1 MKQLIKFH
9 QNGKLLLVII
19 ALAVTATTSAQQ
31 FFEDPLIKI
40 KKIDIA
46 ETFNKIEVRSNA
58 VIVLTNN
65 LTNSVVLR
73 GDAGDLEQATARVR
87 KGTLIINANKNYNA
101 GKFIIYL
108 PAGNINSLVT
118 SGNTQILSSGTIK
131 VSNLEI
137 LLSGSSRVSIQHEGN
152 LTINPGAGYEITDGR
167 K

>member
-19 ALAVTATTSAQQ
+19 ALAATATTSAQQ

-46 ETFNKIEVRSNA
+46 ETFNKIEVRGNA

-73 GDAGDLEQATARVR
+73 GDVNDLEQATAKVR
-87 KGTLIINANKNYNA
+87 KGKLIINAIKNYNPS
-101 GKFIIYL
+101 KFIIYL

-131 VSNLEI
+131 VSDLEI
-137 LLSGSSRVSIQHEGN
+137 LLSGSSHVSIRHEGN
-152 LTINPGAGYEITDGR
+152 LRISPGAGYEITDGR

>member
-9 QNGKLLLVII
+9 QNGKLLLVLI
-19 ALAVTATTSAQQ
+19 ALAITATTSAQQ
-31 FFEDPLIKI
+31 FFEDPVTQIR
-40 KKIDIA
+40 KIDIA
-46 ETFNKIEVRSNA
+46 ETFNKIELQGNA

-73 GDAGDLEQATARVR
+73 GDVDDLELATARVK
-87 KGTLIINANKNYNA
+87 KGKLVINATKNYT
-101 GKFIIYL
+101 GSKFIIYL

-131 VSNLEI
+131 VSDLEI
-137 LLSGSSRVSIQHEGN
+137 LLSGSSRVSIRHEGN
-152 LTINPGAGYEITDGR
+152 LRITPGTGYEITEGS

>member
-1 MKQLIKFH
+1 MKQLFKFH
-9 QNGKLLLVII
+9 QTGKLLLVII
-19 ALAVTATTSAQQ
+19 ALTITATTSAQQ

-46 ETFNKIEVRSNA
+46 ETFNKIEVRGNA

-65 LTNSVVLR
+65 LTKSVVLR
-73 GDAGDLEQATARVR
+73 GDVNDLEQATARVR

-152 LTINPGAGYEITDGR
+152 LTINPGAGYEITDGG

>member
-1 MKQLIKFH
+1 MKQLIQFR
-9 QNGKLLLVII
+9 QGRKLFLALMTLV
-19 ALAVTATTSAQQ
+19 AATAASAQH

-46 ETFNKIEVRSNA
+46 EAFDKIEVRGNA

-73 GDAGDLEQATARVR
+73 GEVNDLEQATARVK
-87 KGTLIINANKNYNA
+87 KGKLIINSSKTYY
-101 GKFIIYL
+101 GSKFIVYL

-118 SGNTQILSSGTIK
+118 SGNTEILSSGTIK
-131 VSNLEI
+131 VRDLEI
-137 LLSGSSRVSIQHEGN
+137 LLYGSSHVSISHEGRLN
-152 LTINPGAGYEITDGR
+152 IIPGTGYEIAD